1 MAGECDICL
10 KHEGKGPLT
19 GELVG
24 RTPDFWVYHAMADEQ
39 GMAHLGWLF
48 IESDRH
54 APYLADLTEDEAAA
68 LGVLRTR
75 LASALRDEVDAE
87 LVLTFVIGLGI
98 AHFHEHLVPR
108 HAGTPHDLPWYDSA
122 EALPKAD
129 AGRVADLA
137 ARLRARVS
145 LQAD

>member
-1 MAGECDICL
+1 MVDRCDICL
-10 KHEGKGPLT
+10 KHDGKGPLS

-24 RTPDFWVYHAMADEQ
+24 RSEGFWVYHAMADEQ
-39 GMAHLGWLF
+39 GMARLGWLF

-54 APYLADLTEDEAAA
+54 APYLADLTEDEGTL
-68 LGVLRTR
+68 LGELRTR
-75 LASALRDEVDAE
+75 LAGALRDELDAP
-87 LVLTFVIGLGI
+87 LVLTFVIGMGI

-108 HAGTPHDLPWYDSA
+108 HAGTPRDLPWYDSA

-129 AGRVADLA
+129 ASRVADLA
-137 ARLRARVS
+137 ARLRARVG